1 MQMKR
6 YTILTILMLLAFA
19 GFTQN
24 EAKLIRKGNSQFK
37 KGEFK
42 EAEINYRKSIELNGK
57 STKGEFNLG
66 DALYSQKNFEE
77 SATVFDGMKE
87 KITDANQKSEIYHN
101 LGNSLLESDKYKE
114 SIEAYK
120 HALRSNPNDMD
131 TKYNLEYAKQKLK
144 EQEDQ
149 QKDQDKD
156 QDQNQDQKEDKKD
169 QDKDQDQ
176 NKDQEQKEDEQDQ
189 KDQQGDQKEENQQKP
204 QPKQISKKDAER
216 MLEALKN
223 DEKKTLEKLKKE
235 KAKNAK
241 GKKVEKDW

>member
-1 MQMKR
+1 MKQFS
-6 YTILTILMLLAFA
+6 IIFFLMCLTLA
-19 GFTQN
+19 GFSQK

-42 EAEINYRKSIELNGK
+42 EAEINYRKSLELNAK

-66 DALYSQKNFEE
+66 DALYSQENYEE
-77 SATVFDGMKE
+77 SAKVFDGMKE
-87 KITDANQKSEIYHN
+87 KITDVNQKSEVYHN

-131 TKYNLEYAKQKLK
+131 TKYNLAYARQKLK

-149 QKDQDKD
+149 NKDQQQDKQD
-156 QDQNQDQKEDKKD
+156 QDQDQQEDKKD
-169 QDKDQDQ
+169 QEKEQDQ
-176 NKDQEQKEDEQDQ
+176 NKEQEQKEDEQDQ

-223 DEKKTLEKLKKE
+223 EEKKTLEKLKKE